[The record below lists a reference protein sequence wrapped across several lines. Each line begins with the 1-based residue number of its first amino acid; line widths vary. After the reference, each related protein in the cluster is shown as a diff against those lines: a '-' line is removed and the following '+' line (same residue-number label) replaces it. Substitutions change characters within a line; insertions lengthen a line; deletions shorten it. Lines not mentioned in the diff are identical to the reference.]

1 MRTSTDEPGMGN
13 LGQEVESTPVTEIE
27 EGETERDIDLL
38 NRDKEPKLSA
48 SERNR
53 LKTRERPR
61 TK

>member
-48 SERNR
+48 IEWGR